1 MLSIKHRAMLIITV
15 ISVIAVIAAAII
27 FVKIVN
33 FVNIQN
39 TKKMIIADISD
50 ILVEIEVLNQNYKDN
65 ILHVDVQADTTE
77 KARLILE
84 KLTDLNEYVSNNSQY
99 FENPNEVYIWCWFNE
114 KFDMPYPV
122 DRYYYRFNINSP
134 NEVYL
139 DIDFVNYDEHEDSFD
154 IFMNKEF
161 PNINEI
167 SVSGDYKNEDDVEEM
182 SSNFPDLKIYRIYNN
197 RGEIV
202 KEKTF

>member
-15 ISVIAVIAAAII
+15 ISVITAAII
-27 FVKIVN
+27 SVKIIN

-39 TKKMIIADISD
+39 TKKMIAADISD
-50 ILVEIEVLNQNYKDN
+50 ILGKIEVLNQNYKDN

-139 DIDFVNYDEHEDSFD
+139 NIDFVNYDEHEDSFD

-197 RGEIV
+197 RGEII

>member
-15 ISVIAVIAAAII
+15 ISVIAAAII
-27 FVKIVN
+27 LVKIIN

-39 TKKMIIADISD
+39 TKKMITADISD

-139 DIDFVNYDEHEDSFD
+139 NIDFVNYDEHEDSFD

-182 SSNFPDLKIYRIYNN
+182 SSNFPNLKIYRIYNN
-197 RGEIV
+197 RGEII

>member
-15 ISVIAVIAAAII
+15 ISVIAVAII
-27 FVKIVN
+27 LVKIIN

-39 TKKMIIADISD
+39 TKKMITADISD

-182 SSNFPDLKIYRIYNN
+182 SSNFPNLKIYRIYNN
-197 RGEIV
+197 RGEII